1 MSPPVSE
8 KDKLF
13 KDVSELFH
21 GKPVEDVIP
30 ILITASA
37 RCLVTDAGID
47 MEKLSRN
54 YSKFCDFLRDQIT
67 DMVDED
73 AKQMREATRQ

>member
-1 MSPPVSE
+1 MAAVSE

-13 KDVSELFH
+13 KSVSDLFH
-21 GKPVEDVIP
+21 RKPVEDVIP

-37 RCLVTDAGID
+37 RALVTDAGID

-54 YSKFCDFLRDQIT
+54 YNKFCNLLRDQIT

-73 AKQMREATRQ
+73 AKEAEKATRQ

>member
-1 MSPPVSE
+1 MTPVSE

-13 KDVSELFH
+13 KDVSKLFH
-21 GKPVEDVIP
+21 GKRVEDVIP

-37 RCLVTDAGID
+37 RALVTDAGLD
-47 MEKLSRN
+47 MQKLSRN
-54 YSKFCDFLRDQIT
+54 YSKFCNLLRDQIT

-73 AKQMREATRQ
+73 SKEAEKATRQ

>member
-1 MSPPVSE
+1 MMPAPSE

-13 KDVSELFH
+13 KDVSDLFH
-21 GKPVEDVIP
+21 RKPVEDVIP

-37 RCLVTDAGID
+37 RCLVTDAGLD
-47 MEKLSRN
+47 MQKLSRN
-54 YSKFCDFLRDQIT
+54 YSKFCNLLRDQIT

-73 AKQMREATRQ
+73 SKEAEKATRQ

>member
-1 MSPPVSE
+1 MPPVSE

-21 GKPVEDVIP
+21 KKPVEDVIP

-37 RCLVTDAGID
+37 RALVTDAGLD
-47 MEKLSRN
+47 MQKLSRN
-54 YSKFCDFLRDQIT
+54 YSKFCNLLRDQIT

-73 AKQMREATRQ
+73 SKEAEKATRQ

>member
-1 MSPPVSE
+1 MPPTSE

-13 KDVSELFH
+13 KDVSDLFH
-21 GKPVEDVIP
+21 KKPVEDVIP

-37 RCLVTDAGID
+37 RALVTDAGID

-54 YSKFCDFLRDQIT
+54 YNKFCNLLRDQIT

-73 AKQMREATRQ
+73 AKEAEKATRQ

>member
-1 MSPPVSE
+1 MPPINE

-13 KDVSELFH
+13 KDVSDLFH
-21 GKPVEDVIP
+21 KKPVEDVIP

-37 RCLVTDAGID
+37 RALITDAGLD
-47 MEKLSRN
+47 MEKLARN
-54 YSKFCDFLRDQIT
+54 YNKFTALLAAQVT

-73 AKQMREATRQ
+73 AKEAEKATRQ

>member
-1 MSPPVSE
+1 MLPIGE

-21 GKPVEDVIP
+21 KKPVEDVIP

-37 RCLVTDAGID
+37 RALVTDAGID
-47 MEKLSRN
+47 MEKLARN
-54 YSKFCDFLRDQIT
+54 YNKFCNLLRDQMT

-73 AKQMREATRQ
+73 AKQAREATRQ

>member
-1 MSPPVSE
+1 MTTISE

-21 GKPVEDVIP
+21 KKPVEDVIP

-37 RCLVTDAGID
+37 RALVTDAGLD
-47 MEKLSRN
+47 MQKLSRN
-54 YSKFCDFLRDQIT
+54 YSKFCNLLRDQIT

-73 AKQMREATRQ
+73 SKEAEKATRQ

>member
-1 MSPPVSE
+1 MVATISE

-47 MEKLSRN
+47 MQKLSRN
-54 YSKFCDFLRDQIT
+54 YSKFCNLLRDQIT

-73 AKQMREATRQ
+73 DKQAQEATRQ

>member
-1 MSPPVSE
+1 MPPTSE

-13 KDVSELFH
+13 KDVSDLFH
-21 GKPVEDVIP
+21 KKPVEDVIP

-37 RCLVTDAGID
+37 RALVTDAGID
-47 MEKLSRN
+47 MEKLARN
-54 YSKFCDFLRDQIT
+54 YNKFTALLAAQVT

-73 AKQMREATRQ
+73 AKEAEKATRQ

>member
-1 MSPPVSE
+1 MPVSE

-13 KDVSELFH
+13 KAVAELFH
-21 GKPVEDVIP
+21 RKPVEDVIP

-37 RCLVTDAGID
+37 RCLVTDAGAD
-47 MEKLSRN
+47 MEKLSHN
-54 YSKFCDFLRDQIT
+54 YIKFCDLLRDQIT

-73 AKQMREATRQ
+73 DKQAREATRQ

>member
-1 MSPPVSE
+1 MTTISE

-21 GKPVEDVIP
+21 GKRVEDVIP
-30 ILITASA
+30 SLITASA
-37 RCLVTDAGID
+37 RALVTDAGLD
-47 MEKLSRN
+47 MQKLSRN
-54 YSKFCDFLRDQIT
+54 YSKFCNLLRDQIT

-73 AKQMREATRQ
+73 SKEAEKATRQ

>member
-1 MSPPVSE
+1 MTEVSE

-13 KDVSELFH
+13 RDVSDLFH
-21 GKPVEDVIP
+21 KKPVEDVIP

-37 RCLVTDAGID
+37 RALVTDAGLD
-47 MEKLSRN
+47 MQKLSRN

-73 AKQMREATRQ
+73 SKEAEKATRQ

>member
-1 MSPPVSE
+1 MPPTSE

-13 KDVSELFH
+13 KDVSDLFH
-21 GKPVEDVIP
+21 KKPVEDVIP

-37 RCLVTDAGID
+37 RALVTDAGID

-54 YSKFCDFLRDQIT
+54 YSRFCTLLSSQIT

-73 AKQMREATRQ
+73 AKEAEKATRQ

>member
-1 MSPPVSE
+1 MVATISE

-47 MEKLSRN
+47 MEKLAHN
-54 YSKFCDFLRDQIT
+54 YNRFVELLAGQVT

-73 AKQMREATRQ
+73 DKQAREATRQ

>member
-1 MSPPVSE
+1 MPPISE

-13 KDVSELFH
+13 KDVSDLFH
-21 GKPVEDVIP
+21 KKPVEDVIP

-37 RCLVTDAGID
+37 RALVTDAGID
-47 MEKLSRN
+47 MEKLARN
-54 YSKFCDFLRDQIT
+54 YNKFTALLAAQVT

-73 AKQMREATRQ
+73 AKEAEKATRQ